1 MKLCPFCR
9 EEVQDEAIKCK
20 WCAERLTNEDDPDRE
35 TVLLDEHPGWLFY
48 YKHFLLGT
56 ILLPLAGIGL
66 LVWIYAALDRGG
78 RKYRVTNHRI
88 TVKKGILNKDTSE
101 VSIIDLKNVSIR
113 QSLAGRILNYGDV
126 VGGTAGTSGNE
137 MMIEG
142 AKDPVRFKD
151 TIAKQKSL
159 LTR

>member
-9 EEVQDEAIKCK
+9 EEIQDEAIKCR
-20 WCAERLTNEDDPDRE
+20 WCSERLTNEDDPATE
-35 TVLLDEHPGWLFY
+35 KVLLEEHPGWLYY
-48 YKHFLLGT
+48 YKHFALGAVLLA
-56 ILLPLAGIGL
+56 LFGIGL

-78 RKYRVTNHRI
+78 RRYRITNHRV
-88 TVKKGILNKDTSE
+88 TVKKGIFNKETSE
-101 VSIIDLKNVSIR
+101 VSIIDLKNVLIR
-113 QSLAGRILNYGDV
+113 QSLAGRILNYGDIL
-126 VGGTAGTSGNE
+126 GGTAGTSGNE

-142 AKDPVRFKD
+142 VRDPSRFKD